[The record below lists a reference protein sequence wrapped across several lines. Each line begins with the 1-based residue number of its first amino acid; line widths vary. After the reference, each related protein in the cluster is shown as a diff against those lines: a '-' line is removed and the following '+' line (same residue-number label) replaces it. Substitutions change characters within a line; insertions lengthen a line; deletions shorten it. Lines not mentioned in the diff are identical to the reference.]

1 MISLTSNFYQVKK
14 QETGAQA
21 NGTNP
26 TRNKSDQ
33 KPICVRR
40 QKKNKKPERSATHK
54 AEPIHKPI
62 VKAIEKSSKFVRQII
77 QSGY

>member
-1 MISLTSNFYQVKK
+1 MRSTPEKK
-14 QETGAQA
+14 TK
-21 NGTNP
+21 NP
-26 TRNKSDQ
+26 
-33 KPICVRR
+33 
-40 QKKNKKPERSATHK
+40 RSATHK